1 MSYHKFSNLREMFS
15 GDLVSILMKGIGS
28 LDFDTLP
35 CNCSTYLKT
44 NGICPYNSFCRHS
57 IVVYKATCK
66 KSKKYYIGNTQQKLD
81 TRMTQHYNE
90 AKDLVN
96 KGLTSDSFAKHVAKC
111 LRV

>member
-15 GDLVSILMKGIGS
+15 GDLVSKLMKGIGS
-28 LDFDTLP
+28 LDFNTLP

-66 KSKKYYIGNTQQKLD
+66 KSKKYYIGNTQQKLK

-90 AKDLVN
+90 VKDLLN
-96 KGLTSDSFAKHVAKC
+96 KELASDSFAKHVA
-111 LRV
+111 L